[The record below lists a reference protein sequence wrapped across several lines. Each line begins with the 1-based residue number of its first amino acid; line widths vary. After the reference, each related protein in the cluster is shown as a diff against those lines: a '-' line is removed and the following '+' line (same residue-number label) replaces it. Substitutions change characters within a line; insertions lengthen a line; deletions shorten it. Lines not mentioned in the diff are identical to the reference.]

1 VKQQK
6 RNKLSTNFS
15 PQPYTVTAIKGSKVV
30 AENKDHRIT
39 RNSSFFRKF
48 HKEKRMAEEC
58 RKCGKLNHFARQCRS
73 SKPDNEV
80 PNQYPESNRRGNKI
94 RPVVGP
100 PDNQSES
107 SSSDESSY
115 CYAVKTTA
123 KNNPTTKVT
132 INKHQV
138 KFTVDTGS
146 TINVIDQATFKQ
158 LGPITLRKT
167 RIKAYPF
174 NGTVPVKMKGKFQT
188 TVESRKKITVATIYV
203 TEADG
208 GCLLSANT
216 AEDLGLI
223 TLHLNHIKVTKPN
236 SQAAQQGN
244 IPDKGVQR
252 IVNKHSSVFQG
263 QGKLR
268 NKQIELII
276 DEAVKP
282 VAQKQ
287 RRIPFHLREKV
298 ERELSKLEHDDI
310 IEPVPDTEETE
321 WISPLV
327 IVPKKD
333 DKIRLC
339 VDMRA
344 ANNAIKRVRHPIPT
358 VKDVSLE
365 LNGAK
370 FFTKLDLTQ
379 AYHQLELSPS
389 SRHITTFVTHTGIYR
404 FKRLNYGTNSAA
416 EIFQHTLQQV
426 LQGIKGVRNIA
437 DDILIFGS
445 TYEEHNTSLEECLQ
459 RLEDNGLT
467 LNVGKCLFLKQ
478 NLDFFGLVFSKDGVS
493 PDPKQISALANSTTP
508 TTPSEVR
515 SLLGLENFSAQF
527 ISNFATITEPL
538 RMLTHKNIP
547 FTWGDEQ
554 ENAYQTLKTAL
565 ISKPVMSYFDPGKE
579 TVIIV
584 DASPVG
590 LCAILAQR
598 AKGST
603 KTQTISYGSR
613 ALTSTEKRYS
623 QTEKEALAI
632 VWGIEHFHLYLYG
645 APFTLHTDHKPLE
658 LIYANPLS
666 KPPARIE
673 RWILRLQQYDFKV
686 VYKVGKDN
694 PADFL
699 SRHPLPGN
707 AKESNIADEY
717 VNFVTVAAVPRA
729 LTLSDISKATHEDKD
744 LCTLRAAIETGHWVN
759 NSQLEPY
766 KYIKDEIT
774 VDFHNNVL
782 LRGTRILVPSSLRQ
796 QVINI
801 AHEGHQGQAKTK
813 ALLRESVWFPGMDKA
828 VKETV
833 DSCLACQANLH
844 INPPEPIQSP
854 PMPDRPWE
862 KVKVDFYGPLPSG
875 HYVLVVIDCYSRFP
889 EVETLKSIS
898 AKKVIPKLDSIF
910 SRHGIPAQLTS
921 DNGPPFQGHEF
932 NQYMTAMG
940 IKHCTST
947 PLWPQGNAEAEAFMK
962 PLGKYIR
969 SAHLQ
974 KRPWQQELSKFLL
987 TYRQTPHSTTKVPP
1001 AQLLFNRNI
1010 QGKLPTITPTLIVN
1024 RHSEAQANQGQQRDK
1039 AKQYADN
1046 RRHARPSNIK
1056 VGDQVLV
1063 KQQKRNKLST
1073 NFSPQP
1079 YTVTAI
1085 KGSKVVAENKDHRI
1099 TRNSSFF
1106 RKFHKEKRMAEEE
1119 DDEMPVARTRG
1130 SEVENAGEIQQE
1142 EQHDGLRRSTRNCM
1156 PVERYGLPV
1165 HSSIIP

>member
-1 VKQQK
+1 MATSSGSMIQPMPPFDPDNEIGTNLAPKWKIWIEDFQMYLVATGITDKKRQRALLLYQAGARVREIFRQLPDTGDDLETAVAKLNEYFEPQK
-6 RNKLSTNFS
+6 HRLYEVYKFRQAAQENNESIDQYHTRLRSLAERCQFENMDFDITL
-15 PQPYTVTAIKGSKVV
+15 QIVLKGSSSRLRKQALRDPKMTLKDLLIAGRQIEMSNFQV
-30 AENKDHRIT
+30 ADIEQKQFERQELHALRKNT
-39 RNSSFFRKF
+39 RQQPSKGTCRNCGGEWP
-48 HKEKRMAEEC
+48 HEKGNCPARGKEC

-146 TINVIDQATFKQ
+146 TINVIDQSTFKQ

-236 SQAAQQGN
+236 SQAAQQVN

-515 SLLGLENFSAQF
+515 IAYLG
-527 ISNFATITEPL
+527 
-538 RMLTHKNIP
+538 
-547 FTWGDEQ
+547 W
-554 ENAYQTLKTAL
+554 QTLVLNLYL
-565 ISKPVMSYFDPGKE
+565 ILPPSQNHFVCLP
-579 TVIIV
+579 
-584 DASPVG
+584 
-590 LCAILAQR
+590 
-598 AKGST
+598 T
-603 KTQTISYGSR
+603 KT
-613 ALTSTEKRYS
+613 
-623 QTEKEALAI
+623 
-632 VWGIEHFHLYLYG
+632 FHLHG
-645 APFTLHTDHKPLE
+645 
-658 LIYANPLS
+658 
-666 KPPARIE
+666 
-673 RWILRLQQYDFKV
+673 
-686 VYKVGKDN
+686 
-694 PADFL
+694 
-699 SRHPLPGN
+699 
-707 AKESNIADEY
+707 
-717 VNFVTVAAVPRA
+717 
-729 LTLSDISKATHEDKD
+729 
-744 LCTLRAAIETGHWVN
+744 
-759 NSQLEPY
+759 
-766 KYIKDEIT
+766 
-774 VDFHNNVL
+774 
-782 LRGTRILVPSSLRQ
+782 GT
-796 QVINI
+796 N
-801 AHEGHQGQAKTK
+801 
-813 ALLRESVWFPGMDKA
+813 
-828 VKETV
+828 
-833 DSCLACQANLH
+833 
-844 INPPEPIQSP
+844 
-854 PMPDRPWE
+854 
-862 KVKVDFYGPLPSG
+862 
-875 HYVLVVIDCYSRFP
+875 
-889 EVETLKSIS
+889 
-898 AKKVIPKLDSIF
+898 
-910 SRHGIPAQLTS
+910 
-921 DNGPPFQGHEF
+921 
-932 NQYMTAMG
+932 
-940 IKHCTST
+940 
-947 PLWPQGNAEAEAFMK
+947 
-962 PLGKYIR
+962 
-969 SAHLQ
+969 
-974 KRPWQQELSKFLL
+974 
-987 TYRQTPHSTTKVPP
+987 
-1001 AQLLFNRNI
+1001 
-1010 QGKLPTITPTLIVN
+1010 
-1024 RHSEAQANQGQQRDK
+1024 
-1039 AKQYADN
+1039 
-1046 RRHARPSNIK
+1046 
-1056 VGDQVLV
+1056 
-1063 KQQKRNKLST
+1063 
-1073 NFSPQP
+1073 
-1079 YTVTAI
+1079 
-1085 KGSKVVAENKDHRI
+1085 
-1099 TRNSSFF
+1099 
-1106 RKFHKEKRMAEEE
+1106 KRMHTK
-1119 DDEMPVARTRG
+1119 P
-1130 SEVENAGEIQQE
+1130 
-1142 EQHDGLRRSTRNCM
+1142 
-1156 PVERYGLPV
+1156 
-1165 HSSIIP
+1165 